1 MKKKIKIIFE
11 YIVVVL
17 LVFVGSL
24 LAFAARWAVSSFGD
38 ISVDE
43 IIFHLMVPLEGTEG
57 SVLEEF
63 ALQALVPAILITA
76 LFLVIRAFSS
86 QREKILTYWKKH
98 NRKELWLEVENKRK
112 NKKTSYLVIPM
123 VLSAKGVTELALVF
137 CMLGILYG
145 AGKVPIVDYIKKEL
159 HDSKLIEENYVDPNE
174 VKITF
179 PEKKRNLIYIYL
191 ESMETT
197 YMDKEHGGVMDEN
210 LIPELTKLADENL
223 SFSQRSGGQLSGAR
237 MVPGTTW
244 TIAGMFS
251 QTCGLPLRLHVKSN
265 DMAKYETF
273 FPGVTSLGEILE
285 KEDYVNWLICGSNV
299 KFGGRAAYFSQH
311 GNYQFLD
318 WIKAQ
323 ELGLIP
329 NGYKQTWGYED
340 QKLFQFAK
348 DKALELA
355 AGDAPFNM
363 TILTVDTHKSK
374 GYICPLCQEKFPTQY
389 ENVLACSSRQVYDF
403 VTWLQ
408 QQDFYKDTTV
418 ILSGDHTTMAVGY
431 INSYIPEDY
440 TRGTYQAILNAAATP
455 VKTEDRQFTNMDMF
469 PTTLAAMGCTIEG
482 ERLGIGTNLFSGE
495 PTLME
500 KVGYDCMNEE
510 LETGSSYYDNRFMY
524 GKSS

>member
-1 MKKKIKIIFE
+1 M
-11 YIVVVL
+11 
-17 LVFVGSL
+17 
-24 LAFAARWAVSSFGD
+24 
-38 ISVDE
+38 
-43 IIFHLMVPLEGTEG
+43 
-57 SVLEEF
+57 
-63 ALQALVPAILITA
+63 
-76 LFLVIRAFSS
+76 
-86 QREKILTYWKKH
+86 
-98 NRKELWLEVENKRK
+98 
-112 NKKTSYLVIPM
+112 
-123 VLSAKGVTELALVF
+123 
-137 CMLGILYG
+137 
-145 AGKVPIVDYIKKEL
+145 
-159 HDSKLIEENYVDPNE
+159 
-174 VKITF
+174 
-179 PEKKRNLIYIYL
+179 
-191 ESMETT
+191 
-197 YMDKEHGGVMDEN
+197 
-210 LIPELTKLADENL
+210 
-223 SFSQRSGGQLSGAR
+223 
-237 MVPGTTW
+237 
-244 TIAGMFS
+244 
-251 QTCGLPLRLHVKSN
+251 
-265 DMAKYETF
+265 
-273 FPGVTSLGEILE
+273 
-285 KEDYVNWLICGSNV
+285 
-299 KFGGRAAYFSQH
+299 
-311 GNYQFLD
+311 
-318 WIKAQ
+318 
-323 ELGLIP
+323 IP

-363 TILTVDTHKSK
+363 TILTVDTHKPK